1 VSLNEKKKNNTELL
15 SIQRL
20 NLEYIPLKN
29 TVIKPNRKS
38 NNDII
43 IESYSFDFISKNSEK
58 NNKFDKA
65 ALSLEKGFNKSIQKE
80 MIYSPKLTEE
90 SDDKLRVK
98 MVNDDLKIY
107 SYNFNFIRFKIPLK
121 LYINSPI
128 SFETYPNKKL
138 YFSMDSQT
146 LLIGVIILYKKE

>member
-1 VSLNEKKKNNTELL
+1 MSLNEKKKNSSELL
-15 SIQRL
+15 SIQGL
-20 NLEYIPLKN
+20 NLEYITTKN
-29 TVIKPNRKS
+29 TVNKHNRKS
-38 NNDII
+38 NINII
-43 IESYSFDFISKNSEK
+43 IESNSFDIISKIAEK

-80 MIYSPKLTEE
+80 NIYSPKMTEE
-90 SDDKLRVK
+90 SEDKVRVK
-98 MVNDDLKIY
+98 TLNDDLKIY